1 MTEVWRIISGKPAGA
16 AAAEPWVAAL
26 EDTVTQ
32 WNIGR
37 PFSSTSGTTGQP
49 VEHRYS
55 PEAVLASAR
64 ATAVHFG
71 LEETTTTWSAL
82 PASGTGG
89 RMAVWRALAL
99 GWDLTVSRP
108 SAAPQVPKASDST
121 GRFDF
126 SVATPM
132 QARHLLDRG
141 QLDRFHQLL
150 LGGAPLDPVLEMQ
163 LLEGGERHGCRIHL
177 GFGMTETLTHIATR
191 PLGTDVFRPLQGVSF
206 KVEEDGALTIDAP
219 DRGVQGL
226 RTRDAV
232 ETADGGFRWLGRLD
246 DVLNSGGIKV
256 HPHALEQALAP
267 RLRGLLGDR
276 RWYVSGR
283 PDAALGDRITLV
295 VEGTGE
301 AKLADALLE
310 AAADEGAIRP
320 RSVEFA
326 TAFEETAT
334 GKLRRN

>member
-1 MTEVWRIISGKPAGA
+1 
-16 AAAEPWVAAL
+16 
-26 EDTVTQ
+26 
-32 WNIGR
+32 
-37 PFSSTSGTTGQP
+37 
-49 VEHRYS
+49 
-55 PEAVLASAR
+55 
-64 ATAVHFG
+64 
-71 LEETTTTWSAL
+71 
-82 PASGTGG
+82 
-89 RMAVWRALAL
+89 
-99 GWDLTVSRP
+99 
-108 SAAPQVPKASDST
+108 
-121 GRFDF
+121 
-126 SVATPM
+126 M
-132 QARHLLDRG
+132 QARHLLDSG

-163 LLEGGERHGCRIHL
+163 PLEGGERHRCRIHL

>member
-1 MTEVWRIISGKPAGA
+1 MTGVWRIISGKPAGGV
-16 AAAEPWVAAL
+16 AEPWVAAL
-26 EDTVTQ
+26 EDVAEQ
-32 WNIGR
+32 WNIGQ
-37 PFSSTSGTTGQP
+37 PSSTTSGTTGQP

-64 ATAVHFG
+64 ATAAHFG
-71 LEETTTTWSAL
+71 LGEETTTWSAL

-89 RMAVWRALAL
+89 RMAVWRAMSM

-108 SAAPQVPKASDST
+108 SAAPEVPEVSAAS

-126 SVATPM
+126 GVATPM
-132 QARHLLDRG
+132 QARHLMDSE

-163 LLEGGERHGCRIHL
+163 LLEAEERYGCSIQL

-191 PLGTDVFRPLQGVSF
+191 PLGTDVFRPLQGVSV
-206 KVEEDGALTIDAP
+206 KVEQDGSLTIDAP

-232 ETADGGFRWLGRLD
+232 EAAVGGFRWLGRLD

-256 HPHALEQALAP
+256 HPYALEQTLAP

-276 RWYVSGR
+276 RWYVTGR
-283 PDAALGDRITLV
+283 PDPALGDRITLV

-310 AAADEGAIRP
+310 AGADEGAIRP
-320 RSVEFA
+320 RSVEFVP
-326 TAFEETAT
+326 AFDETAT
-334 GKLRRN
+334 GKVRRN